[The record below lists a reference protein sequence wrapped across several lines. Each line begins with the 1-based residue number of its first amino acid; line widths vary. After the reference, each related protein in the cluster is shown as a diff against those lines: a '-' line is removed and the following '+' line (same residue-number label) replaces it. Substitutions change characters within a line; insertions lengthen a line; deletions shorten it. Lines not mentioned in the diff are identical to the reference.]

1 MGSLLRCT
9 LSCSNEKVQNKSAR
23 ARSIDDTRKRIL
35 DVALEVLGQNPDS
48 GMGDIASA
56 AQDLRVARLPVPENA
71 LLGAGG
77 GIGVMRRTLR

>member
-1 MGSLLRCT
+1 M
-9 LSCSNEKVQNKSAR
+9 
-23 ARSIDDTRKRIL
+23 DDTRKRIL
-35 DVALEVLGQNPDS
+35 DVALEILGQNPDS

-77 GIGVMRRTLR
+77 VSGLCGERFDDAVGRCDGLDLGGL